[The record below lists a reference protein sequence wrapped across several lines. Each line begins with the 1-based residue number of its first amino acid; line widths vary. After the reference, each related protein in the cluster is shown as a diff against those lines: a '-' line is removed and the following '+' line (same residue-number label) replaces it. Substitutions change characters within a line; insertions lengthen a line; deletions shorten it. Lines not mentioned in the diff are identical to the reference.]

1 MPRGLTTVASLLFV
15 SVLASP
21 AGAQTQVPAEGMYS
35 VGLNVGF
42 ARPTDDFL
50 NTGLNLGANAE
61 WYLTPRVSIRG
72 ALTGAWFDDDTFEDT
87 TLSPMAFTVNGV
99 HNWERGAWHPYATAG
114 VGLYR
119 YRLSNDFFDDDEF
132 DGENSDTKFGVNLGG
147 GMEYFF
153 TRRDTLTGEIQY
165 HVVPGDADTFLAEYD
180 TNYWS
185 FSFGYKRYFGG
196 R

>member
-1 MPRGLTTVASLLFV
+1 
-15 SVLASP
+15 
-21 AGAQTQVPAEGMYS
+21 
-35 VGLNVGF
+35 
-42 ARPTDDFL
+42 
-50 NTGLNLGANAE
+50 
-61 WYLTPRVSIRG
+61 
-72 ALTGAWFDDDTFEDT
+72 
-87 TLSPMAFTVNGV
+87 MAFTVNGV

-119 YRLSNDFFDDDEF
+119 FRLSNDFFDDDAF

-165 HVVPGDADTFLAEYD
+165 HLVPGDADTFLADYD